1 MYEGPPWLQGHYLAG
16 WYAVK
21 IDVATQIYIG
31 VSFTTL
37 EPFIHKK
44 GVPNMPN
51 TNASFRPLSRTDRL
65 EQQIKKLDDFMRDP
79 VPSKELNAFDTETE
93 QLLLNLS
100 CQDGKWLESY
110 KYAVLGEAEAIVN
123 LPESAQQPGV
133 RDNFKKS
140 LQQRR
145 QVLLGCVSYLVEAE
159 ALENKA
165 LRGEDREDPPK

>member
-1 MYEGPPWLQGHYLAG
+1 
-16 WYAVK
+16 
-21 IDVATQIYIG
+21 
-31 VSFTTL
+31 
-37 EPFIHKK
+37 
-44 GVPNMPN
+44 MPN
-51 TNASFRPLSRTDRL
+51 INASFRPLSRTDRL